1 MKAFSRLVALA
12 VVATYVLIVLGGLV
26 RASGAGLACPDWPL
40 CHGRLIPPS
49 DPLVVIE
56 WSHRF
61 VAAIVTL
68 LTVAVAIS
76 AWRLRSAHKREIPGL
91 GLLALGLVAVQV
103 GLGALTVRHELTAWI
118 VVAHLGAAM
127 GFFATLIV
135 LAVTAMVRQPAARRR
150 DPFRTL
156 AICTVAA
163 TYFLVLIGGYV
174 SASGAGLAC
183 PDWPLC
189 YGRLVPSLTGH
200 IGAHLLHRF
209 AAGITGGLIIVLAA
223 VAYRTQARRP
233 ALQAASTIAVGLLI
247 LQVIL
252 GGLNIKYR
260 LADVVTVTHLP
271 TAAALF
277 ATLVALPVLAHRLR
291 ESAA

>member
-1 MKAFSRLVALA
+1 MDGLLHPAWNMIPRANPILKEASLALRGRSQASMKGFSRLVAVA
-12 VVATYVLIVLGGLV
+12 VVATYILIVLGGLV
-26 RASGAGLACPDWPL
+26 RSSGAGLACPDWPL

-61 VAAIVTL
+61 VAAIVSL

-135 LAVTAMVRQPAARRR
+135 LAVTAMVRQPAARKR
-150 DPFRTL
+150 DPLRTL
-156 AICTVAA
+156 AICT
-163 TYFLVLIGGYV
+163 
-174 SASGAGLAC
+174 
-183 PDWPLC
+183 
-189 YGRLVPSLTGH
+189 
-200 IGAHLLHRF
+200 
-209 AAGITGGLIIVLAA
+209 
-223 VAYRTQARRP
+223 
-233 ALQAASTIAVGLLI
+233 
-247 LQVIL
+247 
-252 GGLNIKYR
+252 
-260 LADVVTVTHLP
+260 
-271 TAAALF
+271 
-277 ATLVALPVLAHRLR
+277 
-291 ESAA
+291 